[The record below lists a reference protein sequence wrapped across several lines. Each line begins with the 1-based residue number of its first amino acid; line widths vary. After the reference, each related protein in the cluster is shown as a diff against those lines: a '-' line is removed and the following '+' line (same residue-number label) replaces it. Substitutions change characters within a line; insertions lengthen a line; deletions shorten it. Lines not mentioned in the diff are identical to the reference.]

1 LVKPPYTLCLD
12 QGGHASRAMV
22 FDGAGTLVSQCFAP
36 IGTRRTPEGH
46 VEHDADQIIE
56 SFRDVLTDL
65 DGQLP
70 GGVAIASAGLATQ
83 RSSIVC
89 WDRESGKP
97 LSPVIS
103 WQDRRN
109 AAFVETLADRAA
121 WVHART
127 GLVLSP
133 HYGASK
139 LRWCLENLPAVR
151 DAASDGRLAL
161 GPLATYVVHQL
172 LDERPIVTDPANA
185 SRTQLWDPATRD
197 WAPDLLALFGV
208 DGRYLPRPVASRH
221 DFGTLPVGKR
231 RVPLIVC
238 TGDQSA
244 VPFAFGPMDPD
255 TAYVNVGTGAFIQC
269 ELPAD
274 DGSGQSSG
282 QAWPLLTSV
291 VWADETRVVRVL
303 EGSVNGA
310 SSALDWLSEAD
321 GIDAQRMLGAMTL
334 SAAPL
339 DTPVIFLNGVS
350 GLASPFWIP
359 GFPTAFIGDGDE
371 RQRFLAV
378 LESILFLLR
387 VNVDE
392 MQRHRPPL
400 QRIVVTGGL
409 AASDLLCQRLADLV
423 TLPVIRHGV
432 LEATARGLAWL
443 TAGQPR
449 GWTLPGAT
457 RFEAKH
463 DTGLLERFFRWL
475 KEMKRASGSDD

>member
-1 LVKPPYTLCLD
+1 
-12 QGGHASRAMV
+12 MV

-36 IGTRRTPEGH
+36 IGTRRTPEGY
-46 VEHDADQIIE
+46 VEHDADEVIA

-65 DGQLP
+65 DKQLP
-70 GGVAIASAGLATQ
+70 GSVRIDAAGLATQ

-89 WDRESGKP
+89 WDRESGTP

-109 AAFVETLADRAA
+109 ALFVETLSERAA
-121 WVHART
+121 WVHERT

-151 DAASDGRLAL
+151 DAARRGRLAL
-161 GPLATYVVHQL
+161 GPLASYVLHQL
-172 LDERPIVTDPANA
+172 LDERPVVVDPANA

-208 DGRYLPRPVASRH
+208 DAQYLPLPVASRH
-221 DFGTLPVGKR
+221 DFGTLTTRDR
-231 RVPLIVC
+231 RIPLVVC

-244 VPFAFGPMDPD
+244 VPFAFGPVDPD

-269 ELPAD
+269 ELPRQENEAD
-274 DGSGQSSG
+274 APARL
-282 QAWPLLTSV
+282 AWPLLTSV
-291 VWADETRVVRVL
+291 VWADESRVVRVL

-310 SSALDWLSEAD
+310 SSALDWLSETD
-321 GIDAQRMLGAMTL
+321 GIDAHRLL
-334 SAAPL
+334 SALTPDPAHEGTPL
-339 DTPVIFLNGVS
+339 VFLNGVS

-359 GFPTAFIGDGDE
+359 NFPTAFIGEGNGQ
-371 RQRFLAV
+371 QRFFAV

-387 VNVDE
+387 VNLDE
-392 MQRHRPPL
+392 MQRHRARL
-400 QRIVVTGGL
+400 TQIVVTGGL

-423 TLPVIRHGV
+423 RLPVIRHDV
-432 LEATARGLAWL
+432 LEATARGLAYL
-443 TAGQPR
+443 TAEQPQA
-449 GWTLPGAT
+449 WKLPNGT
-457 RFEAKH
+457 RRFDPKH
-463 DTGLLERFFRWL
+463 DTALLARFCRWL
-475 KEMKRASGSDD
+475 EEMKRVSEAIHPPG